1 MIGGV
6 GGQKKNKL
14 THVFC
19 TPFSISRNKAV
30 GTLAGS
36 GEAGYGDSIEYDS
49 SDISFNNPNDVCYSA
64 YDSSFYVAGKGFY
77 CNN

>member
-1 MIGGV
+1 
-6 GGQKKNKL
+6 
-14 THVFC
+14 
-19 TPFSISRNKAV
+19 
-30 GTLAGS
+30 LAGS